1 MGGGGEL
8 RKVNKA
14 YLWPRNK
21 GRMFSHALASS
32 LCSGATN
39 MLWHKYERIIDATF
53 ILVYTNFYSN
63 SIKYS
68 KEARSCLNNQK
79 AICMHNLQKVFSN
92 MLWICFIDC
101 YRFVYLKI

>member
-1 MGGGGEL
+1 
-8 RKVNKA
+8 
-14 YLWPRNK
+14 
-21 GRMFSHALASS
+21 MFAHALASS

-68 KEARSCLNNQK
+68 KGARLCLNNQK
-79 AICMHNLQKVFSN
+79 AICMP
-92 MLWICFIDC
+92 
-101 YRFVYLKI
+101 

>member
-8 RKVNKA
+8 RKV
-14 YLWPRNK
+14 
-21 GRMFSHALASS
+21 
-32 LCSGATN
+32 N

-68 KEARSCLNNQK
+68 KKARSCLNNQK
-79 AICMHNLQKVFSN
+79 AICMP
-92 MLWICFIDC
+92 
-101 YRFVYLKI
+101 